1 MLLNKETRRTQS
13 YVFTMTNEGDV
24 SDAAENVVSA
34 KILWTGLDTLD
45 GISLMDRDLDDTTT
59 KLAWIKK

>member
-1 MLLNKETRRTQS
+1 
-13 YVFTMTNEGDV
+13 MTNEGDV